1 MRCSEVCLLGSVD
14 WTLQLNSTEE
24 KIKCFL
30 AEQSGAGMSVWAQSR
45 CLRWCNPLLQNKFLF
60 SPLKGSVFPVPKRND
75 HPAWDRQSQ
84 PGCIKGR
91 CDLRRSRKCGY
102 PSCWRKFPR
111 AIHCSGVW
119 TAMLLLFLFSEYFA
133 LLAGGMVPR
142 YQPCICVL
150 VAFSV
155 NYWQST
161 NSYEAVFSYGC
172 ILFSLLGLTV
182 QPVGLLGKKRGSEK
196 LLYQRDAFLGSSVHG
211 WAQNRLRL

>member
-1 MRCSEVCLLGSVD
+1 MQGCLFELSPGAYVD
-14 WTLQLNSTEE
+14 VILCFKTNSSSPPLRDLYSQ
-24 KIKCFL
+24 FL
-30 AEQSGAGMSVWAQSR
+30 KEMII
-45 CLRWCNPLLQNKFLF
+45 
-60 SPLKGSVFPVPKRND
+60 
-75 HPAWDRQSQ
+75 Q
-84 PGCIKGR
+84 PGIAKANLGV
-91 CDLRRSRKCGY
+91 SREDVTLEDHVSAVILHVEGNSPELYIVMESGLLCCY
-102 PSCWRKFPR
+102 CF
-111 AIHCSGVW
+111 CSQ
-119 TAMLLLFLFSEYFA
+119 EYFA

-172 ILFSLLGLTV
+172 IFFSLLGLTV
-182 QPVGLLGKKRGSEK
+182 QPVGLLGKKRGSER